1 MGIKNIKWKAI
12 GVCLALI
19 FFTALV
25 GCSQNTDNSVEQEIQ
40 QRQDNKGDG
49 NEDEGK
55 SSAQDNPTEEDEKD
69 SEESSVD
76 MKEAVQ
82 EKISSMTIKEKV
94 GQMLMIGFEGTQV
107 NDQTRNFIQENH
119 IGGVILFERNITRNI
134 TDSKQLL
141 NLNRELKELN
151 ADSQDIPLFI
161 SVDEEGGVVSRMPPK
176 IVNLPDSKKIGDLN
190 NTELAY
196 QVGEAI
202 GERVNAFGFNVTMAP
217 VMDVNSNPDNPIIGK
232 RAFGDN
238 KEIVSKMGVE
248 EMKGIQSKGIIPV
261 IKHFPGHGDTDVD
274 SHLGLPVVHN
284 SLESIREMELVPFQK
299 AIDHQADMTMVA
311 HILLPEID
319 NEDPA
324 SLSKNVVTTMLR
336 EELGFDGVTITDDLT
351 MGAILENYDIG
362 DATVKAVQAGNDIV
376 LVCHGDENKLK
387 AVHSLTKAVES
398 GAIKEERIDESVKRI
413 LHLKEKYNLS
423 STSPSNIELDKINQ
437 SSEEIIRKLEEN
449 K

>member
-1 MGIKNIKWKAI
+1 MEIKNNKWKAI
-12 GVCLALI
+12 GFCLALI
-19 FFTALV
+19 FFISLV
-25 GCSQNTDNSVEQEIQ
+25 GCSQNTDNSVEHEKPTEQG
-40 QRQDNKGDG
+40 NKGDG
-49 NEDEGK
+49 KEDEGK
-55 SSAQDNPTEEDEKD
+55 SSAQDNATEEDEMD
-69 SEESSVD
+69 SEESFVD
-76 MKEAVQ
+76 ALKEAVQ
-82 EKISSMTIKEKV
+82 DKITSMTMEEKV

-107 NDQTRNFIQENH
+107 NDQTRNFMQENH
-119 IGGVILFERNITRNI
+119 IGGVILFERNI

-176 IVNLPDSKKIGDLN
+176 IVNLPDSKEIGDHN
-190 NTELAY
+190 NSELAY

-232 RAFGDN
+232 RSFGNN
-238 KEIVSKMGVE
+238 KEIVSKMGIE

-324 SLSKNVVTTMLR
+324 SLSKNVVTTILR
-336 EELGFDGVTITDDLT
+336 GELGFDGVAITDDMT

-387 AVHSLTKAVES
+387 AVHSLTQAVES
-398 GAIKEERIDESVKRI
+398 GTIKEERINESVERI
-413 LHLKEKYNLS
+413 LLLKEKYNLS

-449 K
+449 E

>member
-119 IGGVILFERNITRNI
+119 IGGVILFERNI

-336 EELGFDGVTITDDLT
+336 EELGFNGVAITDDMT

-387 AVHSLTKAVES
+387 ALHSLTKAVES

>member
-1 MGIKNIKWKAI
+1 MKIKNNKWKAI
-12 GVCLALI
+12 GFCLALI
-19 FFTALV
+19 FFITLV
-25 GCSQNTDNSVEQEIQ
+25 GCSQNTDNSVEHEKPTGQG
-40 QRQDNKGDG
+40 NKGDG
-49 NEDEGK
+49 KEDEGK
-55 SSAQDNPTEEDEKD
+55 SSAQDNATEEDEMD
-69 SEESSVD
+69 SEDSSVD
-76 MKEAVQ
+76 AMKEAVQ
-82 EKISSMTIKEKV
+82 DKISSMTIEEKV
-94 GQMLMIGFEGTQV
+94 GQMLMVGFEGTQV

-119 IGGVILFERNITRNI
+119 IGGIILFERNI

-151 ADSQDIPLFI
+151 ADSKDIPLFI
-161 SVDEEGGVVSRMPPK
+161 SVDEEGGVVSRMPPQ
-176 IVNLPDSKKIGDLN
+176 IVNLPDSKEIGDHN
-190 NTELAY
+190 NSELAY

-232 RAFGDN
+232 RSFGDN

-248 EMKGIQSKGIIPV
+248 EMKGIQSKDIIPV

-274 SHLGLPVVHN
+274 SHLGLPIVHN
-284 SLESIREMELVPFQK
+284 SLESIRKMELVPFQK

-336 EELGFDGVTITDDLT
+336 EELGFNGVAITDDMT

-398 GAIKEERIDESVKRI
+398 GAIKEERIDESVERI
-413 LHLKEKYNLS
+413 LLLKEKYNLS
-423 STSPSNIELDKINQ
+423 SPSPSNIELDKINQ

-449 K
+449 E

>member
-1 MGIKNIKWKAI
+1 MEIKNNKWRAI
-12 GVCLALI
+12 GFCLALI
-19 FFTALV
+19 FFITLV
-25 GCSQNTDNSVEQEIQ
+25 GCSQNTDNSVEHEKPTEQG
-40 QRQDNKGDG
+40 NKGDG
-49 NEDEGK
+49 KEDEGK
-55 SSAQDNPTEEDEKD
+55 SSVQDNATEEDEMD

-76 MKEAVQ
+76 AMKEAVQ
-82 EKISSMTIKEKV
+82 DKISSMTMEEKV

-107 NDQTRNFIQENH
+107 NDQTSNFIQENH
-119 IGGVILFERNITRNI
+119 IGGVILFERNIT
-134 TDSKQLL
+134 DSKQLL
-141 NLNRELKELN
+141 NLNRELKKLN

-161 SVDEEGGVVSRMPPK
+161 SVDEEGGLVSRMPPK
-176 IVNLPDSKKIGDLN
+176 IVNLPDSKEIGDHN
-190 NTELAY
+190 NSELAY

-232 RAFGDN
+232 RSFGNN

-324 SLSKNVVTTMLR
+324 SLSKNVVTTILR
-336 EELGFDGVTITDDLT
+336 GELGFDGVTITDDMT

-398 GAIKEERIDESVKRI
+398 GTIKEERINESVERI
-413 LHLKEKYNLS
+413 LLLKEKYNLS

-449 K
+449 D

>member
-1 MGIKNIKWKAI
+1 MEIKNNKWKAI
-12 GVCLALI
+12 GFCLALI

-25 GCSQNTDNSVEQEIQ
+25 GCSQNTDNSVEYEKPTEQG
-40 QRQDNKGDG
+40 NKGDG
-49 NEDEGK
+49 KEYEGK
-55 SSAQDNPTEEDEKD
+55 SSPQDNTTEEDEMD

-76 MKEAVQ
+76 AMKEAVQ
-82 EKISSMTIKEKV
+82 NKISSMTIEEKV

-107 NDQTRNFIQENH
+107 NDQTSNFIQENH
-119 IGGVILFERNITRNI
+119 IGGVILFERNI

-176 IVNLPDSKKIGDLN
+176 IVNLPDSKEIGDHN
-190 NTELAY
+190 NSELAY

-217 VMDVNSNPDNPIIGK
+217 VVDVNSNPDNPIIGK

-336 EELGFDGVTITDDLT
+336 EELGFNGVAITDDMT

-387 AVHSLTKAVES
+387 AVHSLTRAVES
-398 GAIKEERIDESVKRI
+398 GTIKEERIDESVERI

-437 SSEEIIRKLEEN
+437 SSEKIIRKLEEN
-449 K
+449 E

>member
-1 MGIKNIKWKAI
+1 MEIKNNKWKAI
-12 GVCLALI
+12 GFCLALI
-19 FFTALV
+19 FFISLV
-25 GCSQNTDNSVEQEIQ
+25 GCSQNTDNSVEHEKPTEQG
-40 QRQDNKGDG
+40 NKGDG
-49 NEDEGK
+49 KEDEGK
-55 SSAQDNPTEEDEKD
+55 SSAQDNATEEDEMD

-76 MKEAVQ
+76 ALKEAVQ
-82 EKISSMTIKEKV
+82 DKISSMTMEEKV

-107 NDQTRNFIQENH
+107 NDQTRNFMQENH
-119 IGGVILFERNITRNI
+119 IGGVILFERNI

-176 IVNLPDSKKIGDLN
+176 IVNLPDSKEIGDLN

-232 RAFGDN
+232 RSFGDN
-238 KEIVSKMGVE
+238 KEIVSDMGVE

-261 IKHFPGHGDTDVD
+261 IKHFPGHGDTDMD
-274 SHLGLPVVHN
+274 SHLDLPVVHN

-319 NEDPA
+319 NEYPS

-336 EELGFDGVTITDDLT
+336 EELRFNGVAITDDMT

-398 GAIKEERIDESVKRI
+398 GTIKEERINESVERI
-413 LHLKEKYNLS
+413 LLLKEKYNLS

-449 K
+449 E

>member
-119 IGGVILFERNITRNI
+119 IGGVILFERNI

-437 SSEEIIRKLEEN
+437 SSEKIIRKLEEN
-449 K
+449 E

>member
-1 MGIKNIKWKAI
+1 MEIKNNKWKAI
-12 GVCLALI
+12 GFCLALI
-19 FFTALV
+19 FFISLV
-25 GCSQNTDNSVEQEIQ
+25 GCSQNTDNSVEHEKPTEQG
-40 QRQDNKGDG
+40 NKGDG
-49 NEDEGK
+49 KEDEGK
-55 SSAQDNPTEEDEKD
+55 SSAQDNATEEDEMD

-76 MKEAVQ
+76 ALKEAVQ
-82 EKISSMTIKEKV
+82 DKISSMTMEEKV

-107 NDQTRNFIQENH
+107 NDQTRNFMQENH
-119 IGGVILFERNITRNI
+119 IGGVILFERNI

-176 IVNLPDSKKIGDLN
+176 IVNLPDSKEIGDHN
-190 NTELAY
+190 NSELAY

-232 RAFGDN
+232 RSFGNN

-324 SLSKNVVTTMLR
+324 SLSKNVVTTILR
-336 EELGFDGVTITDDLT
+336 GELGFDGVAITDDMT

-387 AVHSLTKAVES
+387 AVHSLTQAVES
-398 GAIKEERIDESVKRI
+398 GTIKEERINESVERI
-413 LHLKEKYNLS
+413 LLLKEKYNLS

-449 K
+449 E

>member
-1 MGIKNIKWKAI
+1 MNNKWKAI
-12 GVCLALI
+12 GLCLALI
-19 FFTALV
+19 FFITLV
-25 GCSQNTDNSVEQEIQ
+25 GCSQNADNSVEHEKSTG
-40 QRQDNKGDG
+40 QDNKGDA
-49 NEDEGK
+49 NEEDK
-55 SSAQDNPTEEDEKD
+55 NSAQDNATEEDKMD

-76 MKEAVQ
+76 AMKEAVQ
-82 EKISSMTIKEKV
+82 DKISSMTMEEKV

-107 NDQTRNFIQENH
+107 NDQTRNFMQENH
-119 IGGVILFERNITRNI
+119 IGGVILFERNI

-176 IVNLPDSKKIGDLN
+176 IVNLPDSKEIGDHN
-190 NTELAY
+190 NSELAY

-232 RAFGDN
+232 RSFGNN

-248 EMKGIQSKGIIPV
+248 EMKGIQSKDIIPV

-336 EELGFDGVTITDDLT
+336 EELGFDGVTITDDMT

-387 AVHSLTKAVES
+387 AVHSLTRAVES
-398 GAIKEERIDESVKRI
+398 GTIKEERINESVERI
-413 LHLKEKYNLS
+413 LLLKEKYNLS

-449 K
+449 D

>member
-1 MGIKNIKWKAI
+1 MEIKNNKWKAI
-12 GVCLALI
+12 GFCLALI
-19 FFTALV
+19 FFITLV
-25 GCSQNTDNSVEQEIQ
+25 GCSQNTDNSVEHEKPTEQG
-40 QRQDNKGDG
+40 NKGDG
-49 NEDEGK
+49 KEDEGK
-55 SSAQDNPTEEDEKD
+55 SSAQDNATEEDEKG
-69 SEESSVD
+69 SKESSVD
-76 MKEAVQ
+76 AMKETVQ
-82 EKISSMTIKEKV
+82 DKISSMTIEEKV
-94 GQMLMIGFEGTQV
+94 GQMLMFGFEGTQV

-119 IGGVILFERNITRNI
+119 IGGVILFERNI

-176 IVNLPDSKKIGDLN
+176 IVNLPDSKEIGDHN

-238 KEIVSKMGVE
+238 KEIVSKMGIE
-248 EMKGIQSKGIIPV
+248 EMKGIQSKDIIPV
-261 IKHFPGHGDTDVD
+261 IKHFPGHVDTDVD

-284 SLESIREMELVPFQK
+284 SLESIREMELVPFQN

-319 NEDPA
+319 NEYPS

-336 EELGFDGVTITDDLT
+336 GELGFDGVTITDDMT

-398 GAIKEERIDESVKRI
+398 GAIKEERIDESVERI

-449 K
+449 E

>member
-1 MGIKNIKWKAI
+1 MKRKNNKWKAI
-12 GVCLALI
+12 GFCLALI
-19 FFTALV
+19 FFITLV
-25 GCSQNTDNSVEQEIQ
+25 GCSQNTDNSVEHEKPTGQG
-40 QRQDNKGDG
+40 NKGDG
-49 NEDEGK
+49 KEDEGK
-55 SSAQDNPTEEDEKD
+55 SSAQNNATEEDEKGSKD
-69 SEESSVD
+69 SSVD
-76 MKEAVQ
+76 AMKEAVQ
-82 EKISSMTIKEKV
+82 DKISSMTMEEKV
-94 GQMLMIGFEGTQV
+94 GQMLMVGFEGTQV

-119 IGGVILFERNITRNI
+119 IGGIILFERNI

-161 SVDEEGGVVSRMPPK
+161 SVDEEGGVVSRMPPR
-176 IVNLPDSKKIGDLN
+176 IINLPDSKEIGDYN
-190 NTELAY
+190 NSELAY

-284 SLESIREMELVPFQK
+284 SLESIRKMELVPFQK

-319 NEDPA
+319 NEYPA
-324 SLSKNVVTTMLR
+324 SLSKNVVSTMLR
-336 EELGFDGVTITDDLT
+336 EELGFNGVAITDDMT

-376 LVCHGDENKLK
+376 LVCHGEENKLK

-398 GAIKEERIDESVKRI
+398 GAIKEERIDESVERI
-413 LHLKEKYNLS
+413 LLLKEKYNLS
-423 STSPSNIELDKINQ
+423 SPSPSNIELDKINQ

-449 K
+449 E

>member
-1 MGIKNIKWKAI
+1 MEIKNNKWKAI

-19 FFTALV
+19 FFIALV

-40 QRQDNKGDG
+40 PRQDNKGDG

-55 SSAQDNPTEEDEKD
+55 SSAQNNPTEEDEKD
-69 SEESSVD
+69 SEESSID
-76 MKEAVQ
+76 AMKEAVQ
-82 EKISSMTIKEKV
+82 DKISSMTIEEKV
-94 GQMLMIGFEGTQV
+94 GQMLMVGFEGIQV

-119 IGGVILFERNITRNI
+119 IGGIILFERNI

-151 ADSQDIPLFI
+151 AGSQDIPLFI

-176 IVNLPDSKKIGDLN
+176 IVNLPDSKKIGDHN

-217 VMDVNSNPDNPIIGK
+217 VMDVNSNPNNPIIGK

-248 EMKGIQSKGIIPV
+248 EMKGIQSKDIIPV

-299 AIDHQADMTMVA
+299 AIDHKADMTMVA
-311 HILLPEID
+311 HILLPELD

-336 EELGFDGVTITDDLT
+336 EELGFNGVAITDDMT

-423 STSPSNIELDKINQ
+423 STSPSDIELDKINQ

-449 K
+449 E